1 MHARML
7 ERINENAYK
16 VELPE
21 EYGAP
26 GTFNVAERSFSD
38 LTSRKAHYQESKI
51 ASPLIINKESL
62 PSFTYLY
69 F

>member
-1 MHARML
+1 MVLRKERSQTERKGKAQGGPCRIL

-26 GTFNVAERSFSD
+26 GTFNVAERS
-38 LTSRKAHYQESKI
+38 
-51 ASPLIINKESL
+51 
-62 PSFTYLY
+62 
-69 F
+69 